1 VVKDFKWIKT
11 NKKMDRITQ
20 INAGPEISHTLGF
33 QVSKILFICRPY
45 HWPGLKADIHPSP
58 WEITRAGCMEE
69 AAALLGNA
77 NFDLVFIEV
86 GALDNKTEVTVQHF
100 KNLCPGLSVILLVPP
115 AHCKN
120 WALKRDADHV
130 FIWSGTP
137 DRFHAMVRFIEDQRC
152 QDTRRRA
159 VLLVED
165 SPEYTSFFLS
175 AVYNGIDAAFPGVRP
190 PRLVLADS
198 HETALARFH
207 ELGERLNCVISDTRL
222 PWQGKEA
229 SGAGIDILSTIHR
242 EIPGL
247 PIMLMSAESTNKAR
261 AQSIPAPFLDKNGP
275 QPARDLYDFFRS
287 LAADRRVRGA
297 NTCTQDRYPVQTVS
311 GGMTRIGHGAIG
323 GKARGLAF
331 LAQTLNRRPDLGTA
345 HPEMVVNIPDTL
357 VLCTDIF
364 EDFIRDNRLERLADR
379 PLAELVQAFIDA
391 PLPREVLLH
400 LENLPVAAC
409 VPLAVRSSSLLEDAV
424 THPCTGVYKTYMIP
438 NTHADPG
445 IRVSQLA
452 TAVKLVYASA
462 YYKKAR
468 AFVRNTTA
476 RPFRDSMAVMIQAVA
491 GSRYDDFFYPAL
503 SGTAQSLNF
512 YPAANAKAHEG
523 ILNLALGLGQTL
535 AQGEQSFRVSPKH
548 PQATPQFAG
557 TRDFLE
563 KTQNRFYA
571 LRVAGYPDTLR
582 FGICSNLERRDLAQ
596 ALEEAPVK
604 ALTSTYV
611 PVEDRI
617 RDTWYCKGPKILTFA
632 QVLKHGTPPL
642 TALVND
648 LMAALADDA
657 GGPMEL
663 EFAADLPGE
672 SGGPWKISLLQ
683 ARPMS
688 SPRDTS
694 LITKKDL
701 DEAVCVSTSALGNCT
716 LDTIRDI
723 IYVNPATFEG
733 GKTLDMAQQ
742 ISRIN
747 AELAKTNRRFLL
759 AGPGRW
765 GSSDPWLGIPVAWQ
779 QISGAGAIVEIRDGT
794 IHADASKGSHF
805 FNTITARGVPY
816 ITVNPEGADRIDLEH
831 LAGCRIVRN
840 EGFIRHMRLN
850 RPLVIKVEGQQ
861 SRSVIINLDRTDH
874 HIQDE

>member
-1 VVKDFKWIKT
+1 
-11 NKKMDRITQ
+11 MDRITQ
-20 INAGPEISHTLGF
+20 KINAGPGISKSLGV

-45 HWPGLKADIHPSP
+45 HWPGLKADIHPYP
-58 WEITRAGCMEE
+58 WESTHADCMEE
-69 AAALLGNA
+69 AAELLGNA
-77 NFDLVFIEV
+77 NFDLVCIEIE
-86 GALDNKTEVTVQHF
+86 ALDDKTGVTIPQL
-100 KNLCPGLSVILLVPP
+100 KTLCPGVPVILLVPP
-115 AHCKN
+115 GHCKIQS
-120 WALKRDADHV
+120 LKQDADHM
-130 FIWSGTP
+130 FIWSGIP
-137 DRFHAMVRFIEDQRC
+137 EHFHAMVRFIEDQRC
-152 QDTRRRA
+152 TDTTRRA

-175 AVYNGIDAAFPGVRP
+175 AVYNGIDTAFPGCRP

-198 HETALARFH
+198 HETAMARFH
-207 ELGERLNCVISDTRL
+207 ELGKRLDCVISDTRL
-222 PWQGKEA
+222 PRQGKEA
-229 SGAGIDILSTIHR
+229 SDAGIDILSTIHR
-242 EIPGL
+242 EMPGL
-247 PIMLMSAESTNKAR
+247 PIMLMSAESTNKTR

-275 QPARDLYDFFRS
+275 QSARDLYGFFRS
-287 LAADRRVRGA
+287 LAADRPVRGA
-297 NTCTQDRYPVQTVS
+297 STCTKDRYPVQTCFD
-311 GGMTRIGHGAIG
+311 GMTRIGRGSIG

-364 EDFIRDNRLERLADR
+364 DDFIRDNRLGILADR

-391 PLPREVLLH
+391 PLPWEVLRH
-400 LENLPVAAC
+400 LERLPVAAC
-409 VPLAVRSSSLLEDAV
+409 VPLAVRSSSLLEDAA

-438 NTHADPG
+438 NTHADPD
-445 IRVSQLA
+445 IRVAQLA

-476 RPFRDSMAVMIQAVA
+476 QPFRDSMAVMIQAVA
-491 GSRYDDFFYPAL
+491 GSRYNDFFYPAL

-563 KTQNRFYA
+563 KTQNRFYS
-571 LRVAGYPDTLR
+571 LRVAGYPETLR
-582 FGICSNLERRDLAQ
+582 FGICANLERRNLAQ
-596 ALEEAPVK
+596 ALEDAPVK

-617 RDTWYCKGPKILTFA
+617 RDTWYCKGPKIITFA
-632 QVLKHGTPPL
+632 QVLKYGTPRL

-663 EFAADLPGE
+663 EFAADLPDK
-672 SGGPWKISLLQ
+672 SGGSWKISLLQ

-723 IYVNPATFEG
+723 VYVNPETFEG
-733 GKTLDMAQQ
+733 GKTPDMARQ

-765 GSSDPWLGIPVAWQ
+765 GSSDPWLGIPVQWQ

-794 IHADASKGSHF
+794 IHADASSGSHF

-816 ITVNPEGADRIDLEH
+816 ITVNPDGADRIDLEH
-831 LAGCRIVRN
+831 LAGCGFVRN
-840 EGFIRHMRLN
+840 EGFIRHICLN
-850 RPLVIKVEGQQ
+850 RPLVIKVDGKH
-861 SRSVIINLDRTDH
+861 SRSVIMNLGNADH